1 VIDLNTLQ
9 NVAADLGPDWTAQ
22 ETERHQLHLIRTSDN
37 LTIAVYDS
45 DQAIRSCCRIIQ
57 QGQHLLAP
65 LPALGAVIDGRT
77 YYHGSGDYTPQI
89 VIDADDT
96 PPSYIAHKIFARLD
110 AINDY
115 WRQAR
120 ANAEQGIAEE
130 TRHRKTVNRLLNRY
144 PNARA
149 VDAYAVAGGPELRS
163 DGSWRCVLN
172 ATARQTREQ
181 LELRVVLTLEQAL
194 ALLDLYHELNNQPI
208 TKE

>member
-1 VIDLNTLQ
+1 MIDLNTLQ
-9 NVAADLGPDWTAQ
+9 NVTAELGPNWTAQ

-37 LTIAVYDS
+37 LTLTVYS
-45 DQAIRSCCRIIQ
+45 SEQATVSCCRIIQ

-65 LPALGAVIDGRT
+65 LPALGAVIDGKT
-77 YYHGSGDYTPQI
+77 YYHGNNDYTPQI
-89 VIDADDT
+89 VIDADDA
-96 PPSYIAHKIFARLD
+96 PPSIAHKIFAKLD
-110 AINDY
+110 EINRY

-120 ANAEQGIAEE
+120 ANAEQSIAEE
-130 TRHRKTVNRLLNRY
+130 AKHRETINRLLGRY
-144 PNARA
+144 PDARA

-172 ATARQTREQ
+172 ATALQTQDQ

-194 ALLDLYHELNNQPI
+194 ALLDLYHKLNHQPI